1 MERLQIIEEKLS
13 NNNNNKQG
21 NVHDIILYIII
32 GVFILFALD
41 SIFKIG
47 RLTV

>member
-1 MERLQIIEEKLS
+1 MKRLEVIESKLS
-13 NNNNNKQG
+13 NSNNKPS